1 MFSLQQILVD
11 ALWVLGL
18 AGLLATFSYMAW
30 YRTHR
35 GWSWR
40 HMFSLPR
47 LLVPVSVSLEF
58 FCIGMGVSSLLSF
71 ETPPWWETAAWTL
84 LAILFAMQTMVYGL
98 AGRRHGWDTPV
109 EERNKE

>member
-30 YRTHR
+30 YRTRH

-40 HMFSLPR
+40 YLFSLPR

-58 FCIGMGVSSLLSF
+58 FCIGMGVSGLLAF
-71 ETPPWWETAAWTL
+71 ESPPWWETAAWTL
-84 LAILFAMQTMVYGL
+84 LAILFAIQTVVYGL
-98 AGRRHGWDTPV
+98 AGRRRGWDTPV
-109 EERNKE
+109 EERNKG